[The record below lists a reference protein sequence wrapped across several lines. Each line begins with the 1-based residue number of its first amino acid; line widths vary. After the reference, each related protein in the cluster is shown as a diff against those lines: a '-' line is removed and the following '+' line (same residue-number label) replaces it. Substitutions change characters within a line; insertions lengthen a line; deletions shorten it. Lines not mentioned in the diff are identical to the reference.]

1 MEDKFAIIQNDI
13 CNLSNDELISKL
25 DNYFENLFLDSN
37 QRVFHN
43 DLIIQIIKFRKD
55 IDVVEIILRHLDNY
69 LKEKKIGIRNSI
81 KKGNFEIDSGLN
93 SLIKSYFDKIKICS
107 SFVSDNEKIMS
118 YGLSQ
123 LYHKIITDPSL
134 LTFLTYELSSL
145 EKSNINSIKKL
156 TTVMK
161 KISIVNPDTKS
172 YQWFLFIIA
181 SSIKTIMD
189 KNINKTYPISN
200 ENYQQIINFKENLSL
215 YQKVETFYSY
225 VGIDIRIITDSI
237 TGIIWSSFI
246 KIMNFCSSL
255 ELYYLIEYNKNILK
269 TIIAT
274 DLNHSFTNQV
284 FVFIILQEEKHKN
297 LINLINFIKCFQTIH
312 ELVLPSG
319 NSRDKINAKISEIFS
334 NEDSQNVLLETINK
348 TILTEKINNLY
359 NILYFCSNIKN
370 KDIFI
375 EKYNRML
382 INRLI
387 HKPNIYIE
395 RKYYEVLYN
404 IFGDKLLYKT
414 NKILTDIEYT
424 IEDKGNFSKLSDNIK
439 KENKI
444 FQDSIGYN
452 YNIVTVMNVVTSS
465 YNNWD
470 INYSEGIIPH
480 DFVKKYNNEYILLNM
495 MYIYSEFYKLRYE
508 NKRKLNWY
516 PHFGEIVFDFNEIE
530 FKMLPI
536 QFILLEHIYKVTI
549 ISKNDLINFQIF
561 SGYNEHFKKSIVSS
575 LLLGGI
581 IILEDDNIKIN
592 SNTSNIAS
600 NYIASNYIATNYIA
614 TNYIAT
620 NYIELFFTSSN
631 YVDIWNVNR
640 EKELILSREE
650 VLSSWINHFLKK
662 ESLEKI
668 QLMSKI
674 KKSMD
679 LFEFTIDFLDI
690 VIIDMINKK
699 YIKYNQEKLEKII
712 W

>member
-25 DNYFENLFLDSN
+25 DNYFENLFFDTN
-37 QRVFHN
+37 QRIFHN
-43 DLIIQIIKFRKD
+43 DLIIQIIHFRKD
-55 IDVVEIILRHLDNY
+55 IDVSEIILRHLDNY
-69 LKEKKIGIRNSI
+69 LKEKKLAIRNSI

-93 SLIKSYFDKIKICS
+93 SLIKSYFDKINICS
-107 SFVSDNEKIMS
+107 YFISDNKKIMS

-246 KIMNFCSSL
+246 KIMNSCSSL
-255 ELYYLIEYNKNILK
+255 ELYYLIEYNKPILK

-274 DLNHSFTNQV
+274 DINHSFTNQL
-284 FVFIILQEEKHKN
+284 FIFIILQEEKHKN
-297 LINLINFIKCFQTIH
+297 VTNLINFIKCFQTIH

-359 NILYFCSNIKN
+359 DILYFCSNIKN

-382 INRLI
+382 INRLL

-424 IEDKGNFSKLSDNIK
+424 IEDKGNFIKLSDNIK

-444 FQDSIGYN
+444 FQDSVGYN

-470 INYSEGIIPH
+470 INYSEGIIP
-480 DFVKKYNNEYILLNM
+480 DNFVKKYNNDYILLNM
-495 MYIYSEFYKLRYE
+495 MYVYSEFYKLRYK

-549 ISKNDLINFQIF
+549 ISKNELINFQIF

-592 SNTSNIAS
+592 SDISKIT
-600 NYIASNYIATNYIA
+600 
-614 TNYIAT
+614 T
-620 NYIELFFTSSN
+620 NYIELFFTSSG

-650 VLSSWINHFLKK
+650 VLASCINHFLKK

-668 QLMSKI
+668 ELMFKI

-679 LFEFTIDFLDI
+679 LFEFTIDFLDN
-690 VIIDMINKK
+690 VIIDMITKK

>member
-37 QRVFHN
+37 QRIFHN
-43 DLIIQIIKFRKD
+43 DLIIQIIHFRKD
-55 IDVVEIILRHLDNY
+55 IDVSEIILRHLDNY
-69 LKEKKIGIRNSI
+69 LKEKKLAIRNSI

-93 SLIKSYFDKIKICS
+93 NLIKSYFDKINICS
-107 SFVSDNEKIMS
+107 YFILDNKKIMS

-134 LTFLTYELSSL
+134 LTFLIYELSSL

-246 KIMNFCSSL
+246 KIMNSCSSL

-274 DLNHSFTNQV
+274 DLNHSFTNQL
-284 FVFIILQEEKHKN
+284 FIFIILQEEKHKN
-297 LINLINFIKCFQTIH
+297 LINLKNFIKCFQTIH

-359 NILYFCSNIKN
+359 DILYFCSNIKN

-382 INRLI
+382 INRLL

-424 IEDKGNFSKLSDNIK
+424 IEDKGNFIKLSDNIK

-444 FQDSIGYN
+444 FQDSVGYN

-470 INYSEGIIPH
+470 INYSEGIIP
-480 DFVKKYNNEYILLNM
+480 DNFVKKYNNDYILLNM
-495 MYIYSEFYKLRYE
+495 MYVYSEFYKLRYK

-516 PHFGEIVFDFNEIE
+516 PHFGEIIFDFNEIE

-549 ISKNDLINFQIF
+549 ISKNELINFQIF

-592 SNTSNIAS
+592 SNTSKIAS
-600 NYIASNYIATNYIA
+600 NYID
-614 TNYIAT
+614 
-620 NYIELFFTSSN
+620 LFFTSSS
-631 YVDIWNVNR
+631 YADIWSVNR

-650 VLSSWINHFLKK
+650 VLSSCINHFLKK

-668 QLMSKI
+668 ELMFKI

-679 LFEFTIDFLDI
+679 LFEFTIDFLDNVI
-690 VIIDMINKK
+690 VDMCNKK

>member
-37 QRVFHN
+37 QRIFHN
-43 DLIIQIIKFRKD
+43 DLIIQIIHFRKD
-55 IDVVEIILRHLDNY
+55 IDVSEIILRHLDNY
-69 LKEKKIGIRNSI
+69 LKEKKLAIRNSI

-93 SLIKSYFDKIKICS
+93 NLIKSYFDKINICS
-107 SFVSDNEKIMS
+107 YFILDNKKIMS

-134 LTFLTYELSSL
+134 LTFLIYELSSL

-246 KIMNFCSSL
+246 KIMNSCSSL

-274 DLNHSFTNQV
+274 DLNHSFTNQL
-284 FVFIILQEEKHKN
+284 FIFIILQEEKHKN
-297 LINLINFIKCFQTIH
+297 LINLKNFIKCFQTIH

-359 NILYFCSNIKN
+359 DILYFCSNIKN

-382 INRLI
+382 INRLL

-424 IEDKGNFSKLSDNIK
+424 IEDKGNFIKLSDNIK

-444 FQDSIGYN
+444 FQDSVGYN

-470 INYSEGIIPH
+470 INYSEGIIL
-480 DFVKKYNNEYILLNM
+480 DNFVKKYNNDYILLNM
-495 MYIYSEFYKLRYE
+495 MYVYSEFYKLRYK

-516 PHFGEIVFDFNEIE
+516 PHFGEIIFDFNEIE

-549 ISKNDLINFQIF
+549 ISKNELINFQIF

-592 SNTSNIAS
+592 SNTSKIAS
-600 NYIASNYIATNYIA
+600 NYID
-614 TNYIAT
+614 
-620 NYIELFFTSSN
+620 LFFTSSS
-631 YVDIWNVNR
+631 YADIWSVNR

-650 VLSSWINHFLKK
+650 VLSSCINHFLKK

-668 QLMSKI
+668 ELMFKI

-679 LFEFTIDFLDI
+679 LFEFTIDFLDNVI
-690 VIIDMINKK
+690 VDMCNKK

>member
-25 DNYFENLFLDSN
+25 DNYFENLFFDTN
-37 QRVFHN
+37 QRIFHN
-43 DLIIQIIKFRKD
+43 DLIIQIIQFRKN
-55 IDVVEIILRHLDNY
+55 IDVSEIILRHLDNY
-69 LKEKKIGIRNSI
+69 LKEKKIAIRNSI

-93 SLIKSYFDKIKICS
+93 NLIKSYYDKINICS
-107 SFVSDNEKIMS
+107 YFISDNKKIMS

-225 VGIDIRIITDSI
+225 VGIDIGIITDSI

-246 KIMNFCSSL
+246 KIMNSCSSI

-269 TIIAT
+269 TIIT
-274 DLNHSFTNQV
+274 TNLSHSFTNQV

-297 LINLINFIKCFQTIH
+297 LKNLTNFIKCFQTIY

-319 NSRDKINAKISEIFS
+319 NSRNKINSKISEIFS
-334 NEDSQNVLLETINK
+334 NEDSQNLLLETINK

-359 NILYFCSNIKN
+359 DILYFCSNIKN
-370 KDIFI
+370 KDMFI

-382 INRLI
+382 INRLL

-444 FQDSIGYN
+444 FQDTIGYN
-452 YNIVTVMNVVTSS
+452 YNIVSVMNVVTSS

-480 DFVKKYNNEYILLNM
+480 DFVKKYNNDYILLNM

-549 ISKNDLINFQIF
+549 ISKNELINFQIF
-561 SGYNEHFKKSIVSS
+561 SGYNENFKKSIVSS

-581 IILEDDNIKIN
+581 IILENDNIKIN
-592 SNTSNIAS
+592 SNTSKIAS
-600 NYIASNYIATNYIA
+600 NYV
-614 TNYIAT
+614 
-620 NYIELFFTSSN
+620 ELFFTSSS
-631 YVDIWNVNR
+631 YADIWNVNR

-668 QLMSKI
+668 ELMSKI

-679 LFEFTIDFLDI
+679 LFELSIDFLDNVI
-690 VIIDMINKK
+690 VDMCNKK

>member
-13 CNLSNDELISKL
+13 CNLSNNELISKL
-25 DNYFENLFLDSN
+25 DNYFENLFFDTN
-37 QRVFHN
+37 QRIFHN
-43 DLIIQIIKFRKD
+43 DLIIQIIQFRKD
-55 IDVVEIILRHLDNY
+55 IDVSEIILRHLDNY
-69 LKEKKIGIRNSI
+69 LKEKKLAIRNSI
-81 KKGNFEIDSGLN
+81 KKGNFKIDSGLN
-93 SLIKSYFDKIKICS
+93 NLIKSYFDKINICS
-107 SFVSDNEKIMS
+107 YFILDNKKIMS

-237 TGIIWSSFI
+237 TGIIWSLFI
-246 KIMNFCSSL
+246 KIMNSCSSI
-255 ELYYLIEYNKNILK
+255 ELYYLIEYNKNIFK
-269 TIIAT
+269 TIIAN
-274 DLNHSFTNQV
+274 DLSHSFTNQL

-297 LINLINFIKCFQTIH
+297 LTNLINFIKCFQTIH

-359 NILYFCSNIKN
+359 DILYFCSNIKN

-382 INRLI
+382 INRLL

-424 IEDKGNFSKLSDNIK
+424 IEDKGNFIKLSDNIK

-444 FQDSIGYN
+444 FQDSIGYD

-470 INYSEGIIPH
+470 INYSEGIIP
-480 DFVKKYNNEYILLNM
+480 DNFVKKYNNDYILLNM
-495 MYIYSEFYKLRYE
+495 MYVYSEFYKLRYK

-516 PHFGEIVFDFNEIE
+516 PHFGEIIFNFNEIE

-536 QFILLEHIYKVTI
+536 QFILLEHIYKVTK
-549 ISKNDLINFQIF
+549 ISKNELINFQIF
-561 SGYNEHFKKSIVSS
+561 SGYNEHFKKSLVSS

-592 SNTSNIAS
+592 SNTSKIAS
-600 NYIASNYIATNYIA
+600 NYID
-614 TNYIAT
+614 
-620 NYIELFFTSSN
+620 LFFTSSG

-668 QLMSKI
+668 ELMSKI

-679 LFEFTIDFLDI
+679 LFELSIDFLDN

>member
-25 DNYFENLFLDSN
+25 DNYFENLFLNSN

-43 DLIIQIIKFRKD
+43 DLIIQIIRFRKD
-55 IDVVEIILRHLDNY
+55 INIFEIILRHLDNY

-93 SLIKSYFDKIKICS
+93 NLIKNYFDKINICS

-123 LYHKIITDPSL
+123 LYHKIITEPSL
-134 LTFLTYELSSL
+134 LIFLTYELSTL
-145 EKSNINSIKKL
+145 EKNNINSIKKL

-172 YQWFLFIIA
+172 YQWFLFIIT

-200 ENYQQIINFKENLSL
+200 EKYQQIINFKENLSL

-225 VGIDIRIITDSI
+225 IGNDISIITNSI
-237 TGIIWSSFI
+237 IEDIIWHSFI
-246 KIMNFCSSL
+246 KIMNSCSL
-255 ELYYLIEYNKNILK
+255 IELYYLIEYNKNIFK
-269 TIIAT
+269 TMFKYNNG
-274 DLNHSFTNQV
+274 LNHQFTNQLII
-284 FVFIILQEEKHKN
+284 FIIRIKEDKQINLKN
-297 LINLINFIKCFQTIH
+297 LIKFFQTIH

-319 NSRDKINAKISEIFS
+319 HSRDTINIQISEIFS
-334 NEDSQNVLLETINK
+334 YENSQNLLLEIIN
-348 TILTEKINNLY
+348 INIITEKINNLY

-382 INRLI
+382 VNRLLY
-387 HKPNIYIE
+387 KPNILIE
-395 RKYYEVLYN
+395 RKYYDILQY

-414 NKILTDIEYT
+414 NKILTDIEST
-424 IEDKGNFSKLSDNIK
+424 IYDKENFIKLSDNIK
-439 KENKI
+439 KENKPY
-444 FQDSIGYN
+444 QDLTGYN
-452 YNIVTVMNVVTSS
+452 YDIVNVMNVITSS

-470 INYSEGIIPH
+470 ANYSEGIIPN
-480 DFVKKYNNEYILLNM
+480 DFLKKYMNAYILLNM

-516 PHFGEIVFDFNEIE
+516 PHFGEVVFDFNEIE

-536 QFILLEHIYKVTI
+536 QFIILEHIYKVNK

-581 IILEDDNIKIN
+581 IILEDSNIKIN
-592 SNTSNIAS
+592 SDISKIT
-600 NYIASNYIATNYIA
+600 TNYID
-614 TNYIAT
+614 
-620 NYIELFFTSSN
+620 LFFTSSG
-631 YVDIWNVNR
+631 YADIWNIR
-640 EKELILSREE
+640 RKKELILTREE
-650 VLSSWINHFLKK
+650 VLSTWINHFLKK

-668 QLMSKI
+668 ELMSKI

-679 LFEFTIDFLDI
+679 LFEFNIDFLDI
-690 VIIDMINKK
+690 IINDMITKD
-699 YIKYNQEKLEKII
+699 YIKYNKEKLEKII
-712 W
+712 Y

>member
-43 DLIIQIIKFRKD
+43 DLIIQIIHFRKD
-55 IDVVEIILRHLDNY
+55 IDVSEIILRHLDNY
-69 LKEKKIGIRNSI
+69 LKEKKLAIRNSI

-93 SLIKSYFDKIKICS
+93 SLIKSYFDKINICS
-107 SFVSDNEKIMS
+107 YFISDNKKIMS

-246 KIMNFCSSL
+246 KIMNSCSSI
-255 ELYYLIEYNKNILK
+255 ELYYLIEYNKPILK

-274 DLNHSFTNQV
+274 DLNHSFTNQL
-284 FVFIILQEEKHKN
+284 FIFIILQEEKHKN
-297 LINLINFIKCFQTIH
+297 LINLTNFIKCFQTIH

-319 NSRDKINAKISEIFS
+319 NSRNKINAKISEIFS

-359 NILYFCSNIKN
+359 DILYFCSNIKN

-382 INRLI
+382 INRLL

-424 IEDKGNFSKLSDNIK
+424 IEDKGNFIKLSDNIK

-444 FQDSIGYN
+444 FQDSVGYN

-470 INYSEGIIPH
+470 INYSEGIIP
-480 DFVKKYNNEYILLNM
+480 DNFVKKYNNDYILLNM
-495 MYIYSEFYKLRYE
+495 MYVYSEFYKLRYK

-549 ISKNDLINFQIF
+549 ISKNELINFQIF

-592 SNTSNIAS
+592 SDISKIT
-600 NYIASNYIATNYIA
+600 
-614 TNYIAT
+614 T
-620 NYIELFFTSSN
+620 NYIELFFTSSG

-668 QLMSKI
+668 ELMFKI

-679 LFEFTIDFLDI
+679 LFEFTIDFLDN
-690 VIIDMINKK
+690 VIIDMITKK

>member
-43 DLIIQIIKFRKD
+43 DLIIQIIQFRKD
-55 IDVVEIILRHLDNY
+55 IDVSEIILRHLDNY
-69 LKEKKIGIRNSI
+69 LKEKKLAIRNSI

-93 SLIKSYFDKIKICS
+93 NLIKSYYDKINICS
-107 SFVSDNEKIMS
+107 YFISDTKKIMS

-246 KIMNFCSSL
+246 KIMNSCSSL

-269 TIIAT
+269 TIITT

-297 LINLINFIKCFQTIH
+297 PTNLINFIKCFQTIH

-334 NEDSQNVLLETINK
+334 NEESQNLLLETINK

-359 NILYFCSNIKN
+359 DILYFCSNIKN

-382 INRLI
+382 INRLL

-414 NKILTDIEYT
+414 NKILIDIEYT
-424 IEDKGNFSKLSDNIK
+424 IEDKGNFIKLSDNIK
-439 KENKI
+439 KENNL

-452 YNIVTVMNVVTSS
+452 YNIVSVMNVVTSS

-470 INYSEGIIPH
+470 INYSEGIIP
-480 DFVKKYNNEYILLNM
+480 DNFVKKYNNDYILLNM
-495 MYIYSEFYKLRYE
+495 MYVYSEFYKLRYK

-549 ISKNDLINFQIF
+549 ISKNELINFQIF

-581 IILEDDNIKIN
+581 IILEDNNIKIN
-592 SNTSNIAS
+592 SNTSKIAS
-600 NYIASNYIATNYIA
+600 NYV
-614 TNYIAT
+614 
-620 NYIELFFTSSN
+620 ELFFTSSS
-631 YVDIWNVNR
+631 YADIWSVNR

-662 ESLEKI
+662 ESLEKMEI
-668 QLMSKI
+668 MFKI

-679 LFEFTIDFLDI
+679 LFEFTIDFLDNVI
-690 VIIDMINKK
+690 VDMCNKK

>member
-25 DNYFENLFLDSN
+25 DNYFENLFFDTN
-37 QRVFHN
+37 QRIFHN
-43 DLIIQIIKFRKD
+43 DLIIQIIHFRKD
-55 IDVVEIILRHLDNY
+55 IDISEIILRHLDNY
-69 LKEKKIGIRNSI
+69 LKEKKIAIRNSI

-93 SLIKSYFDKIKICS
+93 SLIKSYFDKINICS
-107 SFVSDNEKIMS
+107 YFISDNKKIIS

-123 LYHKIITDPSL
+123 LYYKIITDPSL

-161 KISIVNPDTKS
+161 KISIVNPNTKS

-181 SSIKTIMD
+181 SSIETIMD

-237 TGIIWSSFI
+237 TTIIWSSFI
-246 KIMNFCSSL
+246 KIMNSCSSL
-255 ELYYLIEYNKNILK
+255 ELYYLIEYNKPILK

-274 DLNHSFTNQV
+274 DLNHSFTNQL

-297 LINLINFIKCFQTIH
+297 LKNLTNFIKCFQTIH

-319 NSRDKINAKISEIFS
+319 NSRNKINAKISEIFS

-359 NILYFCSNIKN
+359 DILYFCSNIKN

-382 INRLI
+382 INRLL

-424 IEDKGNFSKLSDNIK
+424 IEDKGNFIKLSDNIK

-444 FQDSIGYN
+444 FQDSIGYD
-452 YNIVTVMNVVTSS
+452 YNIVTIMNVVTSS

-470 INYSEGIIPH
+470 INYSEGIIP
-480 DFVKKYNNEYILLNM
+480 DDLVKKYNNDYILLNM
-495 MYIYSEFYKLRYE
+495 MYVYTHYYKLRYE

-516 PHFGEIVFDFNEIE
+516 PHFGEIVFDFNENE

-549 ISKNDLINFQIF
+549 ISKNELINFQIF

-581 IILEDDNIKIN
+581 IILEDSNIKIN
-592 SNTSNIAS
+592 SDISKIT
-600 NYIASNYIATNYIA
+600 TNYID
-614 TNYIAT
+614 
-620 NYIELFFTSSN
+620 LFYTSSG
-631 YVDIWNVNR
+631 YADICNVNR
-640 EKELILSREE
+640 EKELMLSREE
-650 VLSSWINHFLKK
+650 VLSSCINHFLKK

-668 QLMSKI
+668 ELMSKI

-679 LFEFTIDFLDI
+679 LFELSIDFLDI
-690 VIIDMINKK
+690 VIDDMCNKK

>member
-25 DNYFENLFLDSN
+25 DNYFENLFLNSN

-43 DLIIQIIKFRKD
+43 DLIIQIIRFRKD
-55 IDVVEIILRHLDNY
+55 INIFEIILRHLDNY

-93 SLIKSYFDKIKICS
+93 NLIKNYFDKINICS

-123 LYHKIITDPSL
+123 LYHKIITEPSL
-134 LTFLTYELSSL
+134 LIFLTYELSTL
-145 EKSNINSIKKL
+145 EKNNINSIKKL

-172 YQWFLFIIA
+172 YQWFLFIIT

-200 ENYQQIINFKENLSL
+200 EKYQQIINFKENLSL

-225 VGIDIRIITDSI
+225 IGNDISIITNSI
-237 TGIIWSSFI
+237 IEDIIWHSFI
-246 KIMNFCSSL
+246 KIMNSCSL
-255 ELYYLIEYNKNILK
+255 IELYYLIEYNKNIFK
-269 TIIAT
+269 TMFKYNNG
-274 DLNHSFTNQV
+274 LNHQFTNQLII
-284 FVFIILQEEKHKN
+284 FIIRIKEDKQINLKN
-297 LINLINFIKCFQTIH
+297 LIKFFQTIH

-319 NSRDKINAKISEIFS
+319 HSRDTINIQISEIFS
-334 NEDSQNVLLETINK
+334 YENSQNLLLEIIN
-348 TILTEKINNLY
+348 INIITEKINNLY

-382 INRLI
+382 VNRLLY
-387 HKPNIYIE
+387 KPNILIE
-395 RKYYEVLYN
+395 RKYYDILQY

-414 NKILTDIEYT
+414 NKILTDIEST
-424 IEDKGNFSKLSDNIK
+424 IYDKENFIKLSDNIK
-439 KENKI
+439 KENKPY
-444 FQDSIGYN
+444 QDLTGYN
-452 YNIVTVMNVVTSS
+452 YDIVNVMNVITSS

-470 INYSEGIIPH
+470 ANYSEGIIPN
-480 DFVKKYNNEYILLNM
+480 DFLKKYMNAYILLNM

-516 PHFGEIVFDFNEIE
+516 PHFGEVVFDFNEIE

-536 QFILLEHIYKVTI
+536 QFIILEHIYKVNK

-581 IILEDDNIKIN
+581 IILEDSNIKIN
-592 SNTSNIAS
+592 SDISKIT
-600 NYIASNYIATNYIA
+600 TNYIDF
-614 TNYIAT
+614 
-620 NYIELFFTSSN
+620 FFTSSG
-631 YVDIWNVNR
+631 YADIWNIRR

-650 VLSSWINHFLKK
+650 VLSTWINHFLKK

-668 QLMSKI
+668 ELMSKI

-679 LFEFTIDFLDI
+679 LFEFNIDFLDI
-690 VIIDMINKK
+690 IINDMITKD
-699 YIKYNQEKLEKII
+699 YIKYNKEKLEKII
-712 W
+712 Y

>member
-25 DNYFENLFLDSN
+25 DNYFENLFFDTN
-37 QRVFHN
+37 QRIFHN
-43 DLIIQIIKFRKD
+43 DLIIQIIHFRKD
-55 IDVVEIILRHLDNY
+55 IDISEIILRHLDNY
-69 LKEKKIGIRNSI
+69 LKEKKIAIRNSI

-93 SLIKSYFDKIKICS
+93 SLIKNYFDKINICS
-107 SFVSDNEKIMS
+107 YFISDNKKIMS

-156 TTVMK
+156 TTVIK

-181 SSIKTIMD
+181 SSIVTIMD

-237 TGIIWSSFI
+237 TTIIWSSFI
-246 KIMNFCSSL
+246 KIMNSCSSI
-255 ELYYLIEYNKNILK
+255 ELYYLIEYNKPIFK
-269 TIIAT
+269 SIIT
-274 DLNHSFTNQV
+274 NDLCHTFTNQL

-297 LINLINFIKCFQTIH
+297 VTYLTNFIKCFQTIH

-319 NSRDKINAKISEIFS
+319 NSRDKINVKISEIFS
-334 NEDSQNVLLETINK
+334 NEDAQNVLLETINK

-359 NILYFCSNIKN
+359 DILYFCSNIKN
-370 KDIFI
+370 RDIFI

-382 INRLI
+382 INRLL

-424 IEDKGNFSKLSDNIK
+424 IEDKGNFIKLSDNIK

-470 INYSEGIIPH
+470 INYSEGIIP
-480 DFVKKYNNEYILLNM
+480 DDLVKKFNNDYILLNM
-495 MYIYSEFYKLRYE
+495 MYVYSHYYKLRYE

-549 ISKNDLINFQIF
+549 ISKNELINFQIF

-592 SNTSNIAS
+592 SNTSKIAS
-600 NYIASNYIATNYIA
+600 NYV
-614 TNYIAT
+614 
-620 NYIELFFTSSN
+620 ELFFTSSG
-631 YVDIWNVNR
+631 YIDIWNVNR

-668 QLMSKI
+668 ELMSKI

-679 LFEFTIDFLDI
+679 LFEFTIDFLDN
-690 VIIDMINKK
+690 VIIDMITKK
-699 YIKYNQEKLEKII
+699 YIKYNEKKLEKII

>member
-25 DNYFENLFLDSN
+25 DNYFENLFLNSN

-43 DLIIQIIKFRKD
+43 DLIIQIIRFRKD
-55 IDVVEIILRHLDNY
+55 INIFEIILRHLDNY

-93 SLIKSYFDKIKICS
+93 NLIKNYFDKINICS

-123 LYHKIITDPSL
+123 LYHKIITEPSL
-134 LTFLTYELSSL
+134 LIFLTYELSTL
-145 EKSNINSIKKL
+145 EKNNINSIKKL

-172 YQWFLFIIA
+172 YQWFLFIIT

-200 ENYQQIINFKENLSL
+200 EKYQQIINFKENLSL

-225 VGIDIRIITDSI
+225 IGNDISIITNSI
-237 TGIIWSSFI
+237 IEDIIWHSFI
-246 KIMNFCSSL
+246 KIMNSCSL
-255 ELYYLIEYNKNILK
+255 IELYYLIEYNKNIFK
-269 TIIAT
+269 TMFKYNNG
-274 DLNHSFTNQV
+274 LNHQFTNQLII
-284 FVFIILQEEKHKN
+284 FIIRIKEDKQINLKN
-297 LINLINFIKCFQTIH
+297 LIKFFQTIH

-319 NSRDKINAKISEIFS
+319 HSRDTINIQISEIFS
-334 NEDSQNVLLETINK
+334 YENSQNLLLEIIN
-348 TILTEKINNLY
+348 INIITEKINNLY

-382 INRLI
+382 VNRLLY
-387 HKPNIYIE
+387 KPNILIE
-395 RKYYEVLYN
+395 RKYYDILQY

-414 NKILTDIEYT
+414 NKILTDIEST
-424 IEDKGNFSKLSDNIK
+424 IYDKENFIKLSDNIK
-439 KENKI
+439 KENKPY
-444 FQDSIGYN
+444 QDLTGYN
-452 YNIVTVMNVVTSS
+452 YDIVNVMNVITSS

-470 INYSEGIIPH
+470 ANYSEGIIPN
-480 DFVKKYNNEYILLNM
+480 DFLKKYMNAYILLNM

-516 PHFGEIVFDFNEIE
+516 PHFGEVVFDFNEIE

-536 QFILLEHIYKVTI
+536 QFIILEHIYKVNK

-581 IILEDDNIKIN
+581 IILEDSNIKIN
-592 SNTSNIAS
+592 SDISKIT
-600 NYIASNYIATNYIA
+600 TNYID
-614 TNYIAT
+614 
-620 NYIELFFTSSN
+620 LFFTSSG
-631 YVDIWNVNR
+631 YADIWNIR
-640 EKELILSREE
+640 RQKELILSREE
-650 VLSSWINHFLKK
+650 VLSTWINHFLKK

-668 QLMSKI
+668 ELMSKI

-679 LFEFTIDFLDI
+679 LFEFNIDFLDI
-690 VIIDMINKK
+690 IINDMITKD
-699 YIKYNQEKLEKII
+699 YIKYNKEKLEKII
-712 W
+712 Y

>member
-297 LINLINFIKCFQTIH
+297 LTNLINFIKCFQTIH

-424 IEDKGNFSKLSDNIK
+424 IEDKGNFNKLSDNII

-470 INYSEGIIPH
+470 INYSEGIIPNE
-480 DFVKKYNNEYILLNM
+480 FLKKYNNDYILLNM
-495 MYIYSEFYKLRYE
+495 MYVYSEFYKLRYE

-592 SNTSNIAS
+592 SNTH
-600 NYIASNYIATNYIA
+600 
-614 TNYIAT
+614 YIAT

>member
-13 CNLSNDELISKL
+13 SNLSNDELISKL
-25 DNYFENLFLDSN
+25 DNYFENLFLNSN
-37 QRVFHN
+37 QRVFHI
-43 DLIIQIIKFRKD
+43 DLIIQIIRFRKD
-55 IDVVEIILRHLDNY
+55 IDVSEIILRHLDNY
-69 LKEKKIGIRNSI
+69 LKEKKISIRNSI

-93 SLIKSYFDKIKICS
+93 SLIKNYFDKINICY
-107 SFVSDNEKIMS
+107 SFISDNQKIMS

-134 LTFLTYELSSL
+134 LTFLTYEISSL
-145 EKSNINSIKKL
+145 EESNINSIKKL

-161 KISIVNPDTKS
+161 KISIVNPDIKS
-172 YQWFLFIIA
+172 YQWFLFLIA
-181 SSIKTIMD
+181 SSIRTIMD

-225 VGIDIRIITDSI
+225 IGNDIRIITNSI
-237 TGIIWSSFI
+237 ISILFDSFI
-246 KIMNFCSSL
+246 KIMNSCSLL
-255 ELYYLIEYNKNILK
+255 ELYYLIEYNKNIFE
-269 TIIAT
+269 TIFKYDT
-274 DLNHSFTNQV
+274 ELNHQFTNQL
-284 FVFIILQEEKHKN
+284 FVFIIRIEENKQ
-297 LINLINFIKCFQTIH
+297 INLKNFIKCFQTIH
-312 ELVLPSG
+312 DLLLPSG
-319 NSRDKINAKISEIFS
+319 NSRDIINMHISDIFS
-334 NEDSQNVLLETINK
+334 NENSQKLLLDTININII
-348 TILTEKINNLY
+348 TNKINDLS

-375 EKYNRML
+375 EKYNHML

-387 HKPNIYIE
+387 YKPNILIE
-395 RKYYEVLYN
+395 RKYYDVLQY

-414 NKILTDIEYT
+414 NKILIDIECT
-424 IEDKGNFSKLSDNIK
+424 IHDKENFIKLSDVIK
-439 KENKI
+439 KENKPY
-444 FQDSIGYN
+444 QDLNGYN
-452 YNIVTVMNVVTSS
+452 YDIVNIMNVITSS

-470 INYSEGIIPH
+470 ANYSEGIIPN
-480 DFVKKYNNEYILLNM
+480 DFLKKYKNAYILLNM

-516 PHFGEIVFDFNEIE
+516 PHFGEIVFDFNGIE

-536 QFILLEHIYKVTI
+536 QFIILEHIYKVNK

-581 IILEDDNIKIN
+581 IILEDSNIKIN
-592 SNTSNIAS
+592 SDISKIT
-600 NYIASNYIATNYIA
+600 TNYID
-614 TNYIAT
+614 
-620 NYIELFFTSSN
+620 LFFTSSG
-631 YVDIWNVNR
+631 YADIWNIRR

-650 VLSSWINHFLKK
+650 VLSTWINHFLKK

-668 QLMSKI
+668 ELMSKI

-679 LFEFTIDFLDI
+679 LFEFNIDFLDN
-690 VIIDMINKK
+690 VINDMITKD
-699 YIKYNQEKLEKII
+699 YIKYNKEKLEKII
-712 W
+712 Y

>member
-1 MEDKFAIIQNDI
+1 MEDKFAIIQNDVY
-13 CNLSNDELISKL
+13 NLSNDQIITKL
-25 DNYFENLFLDSN
+25 DNYFENIFFDSN

-43 DLIIQIIKFRKD
+43 DLIIQIIQFKKNID
-55 IDVVEIILRHLDNY
+55 ISEIILRHLDNY
-69 LKEKKIGIRNSI
+69 LKEKKIAIRNSI

-93 SLIKSYFDKIKICS
+93 SLIKNYFDKINICS
-107 SFVSDNEKIMS
+107 YFVSDNKKIMS

-246 KIMNFCSSL
+246 KIMNSCSSI
-255 ELYYLIEYNKNILK
+255 ELYYLIEYNKPILK

-274 DLNHSFTNQV
+274 DINHSFTNQL
-284 FVFIILQEEKHKN
+284 FIFIILQEDKHKN
-297 LINLINFIKCFQTIH
+297 VTNLINFIKCFQTIH

-319 NSRDKINAKISEIFS
+319 YLRDKINAKISEIFS
-334 NEDSQNVLLETINK
+334 NEDSQNILLDTINK

-359 NILYFCSNIKN
+359 DILYFCSNIKN

-382 INRLI
+382 INRLLY
-387 HKPNIYIE
+387 KPNIYIE
-395 RKYYEVLYN
+395 RKYYDVLYN
-404 IFGDKLLYKT
+404 ILGDKLLYKT

-424 IEDKGNFSKLSDNIK
+424 IEDKGNFIKLSDNIK

-470 INYSEGIIPH
+470 INYSEGIIP
-480 DFVKKYNNEYILLNM
+480 DEFLKKYNNEYILLNM
-495 MYIYSEFYKLRYE
+495 MYVYSHYYKLRYE

-536 QFILLEHIYKVTI
+536 QFILLEHIYKVTM

-592 SNTSNIAS
+592 SNTSKIVS
-600 NYIASNYIATNYIA
+600 NYID
-614 TNYIAT
+614 
-620 NYIELFFTSSN
+620 LFFTSSD
-631 YVDIWNVNR
+631 YIDIWNINR

-650 VLSSWINHFLKK
+650 VLSTCINHFLKI

-668 QLMSKI
+668 ELMFKI

-679 LFEFTIDFLDI
+679 LFEFNIDFLNN
-690 VIIDMINKK
+690 VVNDMINKN
-699 YIKYNQEKLEKII
+699 YIKYNKEKLEKII

>member
-25 DNYFENLFLDSN
+25 DNYFENLFFDTN
-37 QRVFHN
+37 QRIFHN
-43 DLIIQIIKFRKD
+43 DLIIQIIQFRKD
-55 IDVVEIILRHLDNY
+55 IDISEIILRHLDNY
-69 LKEKKIGIRNSI
+69 LKEKKIAIRNSI

-93 SLIKSYFDKIKICS
+93 SLIKNYFDKINICS
-107 SFVSDNEKIMS
+107 YFISDNKKIMS

-145 EKSNINSIKKL
+145 EKNNINSIKKL

-161 KISIVNPDTKS
+161 KISIVNPETKS

-237 TGIIWSSFI
+237 TSIIWSSFI
-246 KIMNFCSSL
+246 KIMNSCSSI
-255 ELYYLIEYNKNILK
+255 ELYYLIEYNKNIFK
-269 TIIAT
+269 TIIAN
-274 DLNHSFTNQV
+274 DLSHSFTNQL

-297 LINLINFIKCFQTIH
+297 LINLTNFIKCFQTIH

-348 TILTEKINNLY
+348 TILTENINNLY
-359 NILYFCSNIKN
+359 DILYFCSSIKN

-382 INRLI
+382 INRLL

-395 RKYYEVLYN
+395 RKYYDVLYN

-424 IEDKGNFSKLSDNIK
+424 IEDKGNFIKLSDNIK
-439 KENKI
+439 KENKP
-444 FQDSIGYN
+444 FQDLIGYN
-452 YNIVTVMNVVTSS
+452 YNIATVMNVVTSS

-470 INYSEGIIPH
+470 INYSEGIIPD
-480 DFVKKYNNEYILLNM
+480 DFVKKYNNDYILLNM
-495 MYIYSEFYKLRYE
+495 MYVYTHYYKLRYE

-549 ISKNDLINFQIF
+549 ISKNELINFQIF

-592 SNTSNIAS
+592 SNTSKIAS
-600 NYIASNYIATNYIA
+600 NYID
-614 TNYIAT
+614 
-620 NYIELFFTSSN
+620 LFFTSSG
-631 YVDIWNVNR
+631 YIDIWNINR

-668 QLMSKI
+668 ELMSKI

-679 LFEFTIDFLDI
+679 LFVLSIDFLDN

-699 YIKYNQEKLEKII
+699 YIKYNQKKLEKII

>member
-13 CNLSNDELISKL
+13 SNLSNDELISKL
-25 DNYFENLFLDSN
+25 DNYFENLFLNSN
-37 QRVFHN
+37 QRVFHI
-43 DLIIQIIKFRKD
+43 DLIIQIIRFRKD
-55 IDVVEIILRHLDNY
+55 IDVSEIILRHLDNY
-69 LKEKKIGIRNSI
+69 LKEKKISIRNSI

-93 SLIKSYFDKIKICS
+93 SLIKNYFDKINICY
-107 SFVSDNEKIMS
+107 SFISDNQKIMS

-134 LTFLTYELSSL
+134 LTFLTYEISSL
-145 EKSNINSIKKL
+145 EESNINSIKKL

-161 KISIVNPDTKS
+161 KISIVNPDIKS
-172 YQWFLFIIA
+172 YQWFLFLIA
-181 SSIKTIMD
+181 SSIRTIMD

-225 VGIDIRIITDSI
+225 IGNDIRIITNSI
-237 TGIIWSSFI
+237 ISILFDSFI
-246 KIMNFCSSL
+246 KIMNSCSLL
-255 ELYYLIEYNKNILK
+255 ELYYLIEYNKNIFE
-269 TIIAT
+269 TIFKYDT
-274 DLNHSFTNQV
+274 DLNHQFTNQL
-284 FVFIILQEEKHKN
+284 FVFIIRIEENKQ
-297 LINLINFIKCFQTIH
+297 INLKNFIKCFQTIH
-312 ELVLPSG
+312 DLLLPSG
-319 NSRDKINAKISEIFS
+319 NSRDIINMHISDIFS
-334 NEDSQNVLLETINK
+334 NENSQKLLLDTININII
-348 TILTEKINNLY
+348 TNKINDLS

-375 EKYNRML
+375 EKYNHML

-387 HKPNIYIE
+387 YKPNILIE
-395 RKYYEVLYN
+395 RKYYDVLQY

-414 NKILTDIEYT
+414 NKILIDIECT
-424 IEDKGNFSKLSDNIK
+424 IHDKENFIKLSDVIK
-439 KENKI
+439 KENKPY
-444 FQDSIGYN
+444 QDLNGYN
-452 YNIVTVMNVVTSS
+452 YDIVNIMNVITSS

-470 INYSEGIIPH
+470 ANYSEGIIPN
-480 DFVKKYNNEYILLNM
+480 DFLKKYKNAYILLNM

-516 PHFGEIVFDFNEIE
+516 PHFGEIVFDFNGIE

-536 QFILLEHIYKVTI
+536 QFIILEHIYKVNK

-581 IILEDDNIKIN
+581 IILEDSNIKIN
-592 SNTSNIAS
+592 SDISKIT
-600 NYIASNYIATNYIA
+600 TNYID
-614 TNYIAT
+614 
-620 NYIELFFTSSN
+620 LFFTSSG
-631 YVDIWNVNR
+631 YADIWNIRR

-650 VLSSWINHFLKK
+650 VLSTWINHFLKK

-668 QLMSKI
+668 ELMSKI

-679 LFEFTIDFLDI
+679 LFEFNIDFLDN
-690 VIIDMINKK
+690 VINDMITKD
-699 YIKYNQEKLEKII
+699 YIKYNKEKLEKII
-712 W
+712 Y

>member
-25 DNYFENLFLDSN
+25 DNYFENLFFDTN
-37 QRVFHN
+37 QRIFHN
-43 DLIIQIIKFRKD
+43 DLIIQIIHFRKD
-55 IDVVEIILRHLDNY
+55 IDVSEIILRHLDNY
-69 LKEKKIGIRNSI
+69 LKEKKLAIRNSI

-93 SLIKSYFDKIKICS
+93 SLIKSYFDKINICS
-107 SFVSDNEKIMS
+107 YFISDNKKIMS

-156 TTVMK
+156 TTVIK

-246 KIMNFCSSL
+246 KIMNSCSSI
-255 ELYYLIEYNKNILK
+255 ELYYLIEYNKPILK

-274 DLNHSFTNQV
+274 DLNHSFTNQL
-284 FVFIILQEEKHKN
+284 FIFIILQEEKHKN
-297 LINLINFIKCFQTIH
+297 LINLTNFIKCFQTIH

-359 NILYFCSNIKN
+359 DILYFCSNIKN

-382 INRLI
+382 INRLLY
-387 HKPNIYIE
+387 KPNIYIE
-395 RKYYEVLYN
+395 RKYYDVLYN
-404 IFGDKLLYKT
+404 ILGDKLLYKT

-424 IEDKGNFSKLSDNIK
+424 IEDKGNFIKLSDNIK

-444 FQDSIGYN
+444 FQDSVGYN

-470 INYSEGIIPH
+470 INYSEGIIP
-480 DFVKKYNNEYILLNM
+480 DNFVKKYNNDYILLNM
-495 MYIYSEFYKLRYE
+495 MYVYSEFYKLRYK

-516 PHFGEIVFDFNEIE
+516 PHFGEIIFDFNEIE

-549 ISKNDLINFQIF
+549 ISKNELINFQIF

-592 SNTSNIAS
+592 SNTSKIAS
-600 NYIASNYIATNYIA
+600 NYID
-614 TNYIAT
+614 
-620 NYIELFFTSSN
+620 LFFTSSS
-631 YVDIWNVNR
+631 YADIWSVNR

-650 VLSSWINHFLKK
+650 VLSTWINHFLKK

-668 QLMSKI
+668 KLMSKI

-679 LFEFTIDFLDI
+679 LFEFNIDFLDN
-690 VIIDMINKK
+690 VINDMITKD
-699 YIKYNQEKLEKII
+699 YIKYNKEKLEKII
-712 W
+712 Y

>member
-25 DNYFENLFLDSN
+25 DNYFENLFLNSN

-297 LINLINFIKCFQTIH
+297 LTNLINFIKCFQTIH

-424 IEDKGNFSKLSDNIK
+424 IEDKGNFNKLSDNII

-470 INYSEGIIPH
+470 INYSEGIIPNE
-480 DFVKKYNNEYILLNM
+480 FLKKYNNDYILLNM
-495 MYIYSEFYKLRYE
+495 MYVYSEFYKLRYE

-592 SNTSNIAS
+592 SNTH
-600 NYIASNYIATNYIA
+600 
-614 TNYIAT
+614 YIAT

>member
-13 CNLSNDELISKL
+13 SNLSNDELISKL
-25 DNYFENLFLDSN
+25 DNYFENLFLNSN
-37 QRVFHN
+37 QRVFHI
-43 DLIIQIIKFRKD
+43 DLIIQIIRFRKD
-55 IDVVEIILRHLDNY
+55 IDVSEIILRHLDNY
-69 LKEKKIGIRNSI
+69 LKEKKISIRNSI

-93 SLIKSYFDKIKICS
+93 SLIKNYFDKINICY
-107 SFVSDNEKIMS
+107 SFISDNQKIMS

-134 LTFLTYELSSL
+134 LTFLTYEISSL
-145 EKSNINSIKKL
+145 EESNINSIKKL

-161 KISIVNPDTKS
+161 KISIVNPDIKS
-172 YQWFLFIIA
+172 YQWFLFLIA
-181 SSIKTIMD
+181 SSIRTIMD

-225 VGIDIRIITDSI
+225 IGNDIRIITNSI
-237 TGIIWSSFI
+237 ISILFDSFI
-246 KIMNFCSSL
+246 KIMNSCSLL
-255 ELYYLIEYNKNILK
+255 ELYYLIEYNKNIFE
-269 TIIAT
+269 TIFKYDT
-274 DLNHSFTNQV
+274 DLNHQFTNQL
-284 FVFIILQEEKHKN
+284 FVFIIRIEENKQ
-297 LINLINFIKCFQTIH
+297 INLKNFIKCFQTIH
-312 ELVLPSG
+312 DLLLPSG
-319 NSRDKINAKISEIFS
+319 NSRDIINMHISDIFS
-334 NEDSQNVLLETINK
+334 NENSQKLLLDTININII
-348 TILTEKINNLY
+348 TNKINDLS

-375 EKYNRML
+375 EKYNHML

-387 HKPNIYIE
+387 YKPNILIE
-395 RKYYEVLYN
+395 RKYYYVLQY

-414 NKILTDIEYT
+414 NKILIDIECT
-424 IEDKGNFSKLSDNIK
+424 IHDKENFIKLSDVIK
-439 KENKI
+439 KENKPY
-444 FQDSIGYN
+444 QDLNGYN
-452 YNIVTVMNVVTSS
+452 YDIVNIMNVITSS

-470 INYSEGIIPH
+470 ANYSEGIIPN
-480 DFVKKYNNEYILLNM
+480 DFLKKYKNAYILLNM

-516 PHFGEIVFDFNEIE
+516 PHFGEIVFDFNGIE

-536 QFILLEHIYKVTI
+536 QFIILEHIYKVNK

-581 IILEDDNIKIN
+581 IILEDSNIKIN
-592 SNTSNIAS
+592 SDISKIT
-600 NYIASNYIATNYIA
+600 TNYID
-614 TNYIAT
+614 
-620 NYIELFFTSSN
+620 LFFTSSG
-631 YVDIWNVNR
+631 YADIWNIRR

-650 VLSSWINHFLKK
+650 VLSTWINHFLKK

-668 QLMSKI
+668 ELMSKI

-679 LFEFTIDFLDI
+679 LFEFNIDFLDN
-690 VIIDMINKK
+690 VINDMITKD
-699 YIKYNQEKLEKII
+699 YIKYNKEKLEKII
-712 W
+712 Y

>member
-1 MEDKFAIIQNDI
+1 MEDKFAIIQNDVY
-13 CNLSNDELISKL
+13 NLSNDELISKL
-25 DNYFENLFLDSN
+25 DNYFENLFLNSN
-37 QRVFHN
+37 ERVFHN
-43 DLIIQIIKFRKD
+43 DFIIQIIRFRKD
-55 IDVVEIILRHLDNY
+55 IDVSEIILRHLDNY
-69 LKEKKIGIRNSI
+69 LKEKKISIRNSI

-93 SLIKSYFDKIKICS
+93 SLIKNYFDKINICS
-107 SFVSDNEKIMS
+107 FFISDNEKIMS

-134 LTFLTYELSSL
+134 LTFLTYEISSL
-145 EKSNINSIKKL
+145 EESNVNSIKKL
-156 TTVMK
+156 ITVMK

-246 KIMNFCSSL
+246 KIMNSCSSI

-269 TIIAT
+269 TIITT

-297 LINLINFIKCFQTIH
+297 STNLINFIKCFQSIH

-319 NSRDKINAKISEIFS
+319 NSRNKINSKISEIFS
-334 NEDSQNVLLETINK
+334 NEDSQNILLETINK

-359 NILYFCSNIKN
+359 DILYFCSNIKN
-370 KDIFI
+370 KDMFI

-382 INRLI
+382 INRLL

-414 NKILTDIEYT
+414 NKILTDIEST
-424 IEDKGNFSKLSDNIK
+424 IHDKENFIKLSDNIK
-439 KENKI
+439 KENKP
-444 FQDSIGYN
+444 FQDLSGYN
-452 YNIVTVMNVVTSS
+452 YDIVNVMNVITSS

-470 INYSEGIIPH
+470 ANYSEGIIPN
-480 DFVKKYNNEYILLNM
+480 DFLKKYMNAYILLNM

-516 PHFGEIVFDFNEIE
+516 PHFGEVVFDFNGIE

-536 QFILLEHIYKVTI
+536 QFIILEHIYKVNK

-581 IILEDDNIKIN
+581 IILEDSNIKIN
-592 SNTSNIAS
+592 SDISKIT
-600 NYIASNYIATNYIA
+600 TNYID
-614 TNYIAT
+614 
-620 NYIELFFTSSN
+620 LFFTSSG
-631 YVDIWNVNR
+631 YADIWNIRR

-668 QLMSKI
+668 ELMSKI
-674 KKSMD
+674 KKSMN
-679 LFEFTIDFLDI
+679 LFEFNIDFLDN
-690 VIIDMINKK
+690 VINDMITKD
-699 YIKYNQEKLEKII
+699 YIKYNKEKLEKII
-712 W
+712 Y

>member
-13 CNLSNDELISKL
+13 CNLSNNELILKL

-37 QRVFHN
+37 QRIFHN
-43 DLIIQIIKFRKD
+43 DLIIQIIQFRKD
-55 IDVVEIILRHLDNY
+55 IDISEIILRHLDNY
-69 LKEKKIGIRNSI
+69 LKEKKIAIRNSI

-93 SLIKSYFDKIKICS
+93 SLIKSYFDKINICS
-107 SFVSDNEKIMS
+107 YFISDNKKIMS

-156 TTVMK
+156 TSVMK

-200 ENYQQIINFKENLSL
+200 ETYQQIINFKENLSL

-237 TGIIWSSFI
+237 TSIIWSSFI
-246 KIMNFCSSL
+246 KILNSCSSI
-255 ELYYLIEYNKNILK
+255 ELYYLIEYNKTIFK
-269 TIIAT
+269 TIIAN
-274 DLNHSFTNQV
+274 DLNHSFTNQL
-284 FVFIILQEEKHKN
+284 FVFIILQEEKLKN
-297 LINLINFIKCFQTIH
+297 LINLTNFIKCFQTIH

-319 NSRDKINAKISEIFS
+319 NSRDKINAQISEIFS
-334 NEDSQNVLLETINK
+334 NEDSQNLLLEIINK

-359 NILYFCSNIKN
+359 DILYFCSNIKN

-375 EKYNRML
+375 QKYNRML
-382 INRLI
+382 IIRLL

-424 IEDKGNFSKLSDNIK
+424 IEDKGNFIKLSDNIK
-439 KENKI
+439 KENKP

-452 YNIVTVMNVVTSS
+452 YNIVTIMNVVTSS

-470 INYSEGIIPH
+470 INYSEGIIP
-480 DFVKKYNNEYILLNM
+480 DNFVKKYNNDYILLNM
-495 MYIYSEFYKLRYE
+495 MYVYSEFYKLRYG

-592 SNTSNIAS
+592 SNTSKIAS
-600 NYIASNYIATNYIA
+600 NYID
-614 TNYIAT
+614 
-620 NYIELFFTSSN
+620 LFFTSSG

-650 VLSSWINHFLKK
+650 VLSSCINHFLKK
-662 ESLEKI
+662 ESLEKME
-668 QLMSKI
+668 LMYKI

-690 VIIDMINKK
+690 IIIDMINKK

>member
-25 DNYFENLFLDSN
+25 DNYFENLFFDTN
-37 QRVFHN
+37 QRIFHN
-43 DLIIQIIKFRKD
+43 DLIIQIIQFRKD
-55 IDVVEIILRHLDNY
+55 IDISEIILRHLDNY
-69 LKEKKIGIRNSI
+69 LKEKKIAIRNSI

-93 SLIKSYFDKIKICS
+93 SLIKNYFDKINICS
-107 SFVSDNEKIMS
+107 YFISDNKKIMS

-145 EKSNINSIKKL
+145 EKNNINSIKKL

-161 KISIVNPDTKS
+161 KISIVNPETKS

-237 TGIIWSSFI
+237 TSIIWSSFI
-246 KIMNFCSSL
+246 KIMNSCSSI
-255 ELYYLIEYNKNILK
+255 ELYYLIEYNKNIFK
-269 TIIAT
+269 TIIAN
-274 DLNHSFTNQV
+274 DLSHSFTNQL

-297 LINLINFIKCFQTIH
+297 LINLTNFIKCFQTIH

-348 TILTEKINNLY
+348 TILTENINNLY
-359 NILYFCSNIKN
+359 DILYFCSSIKN

-382 INRLI
+382 INRLL

-395 RKYYEVLYN
+395 RKYYDVLYN

-424 IEDKGNFSKLSDNIK
+424 IEDKGNFIKLSDNIK
-439 KENKI
+439 KENKP
-444 FQDSIGYN
+444 FQDLIGYN
-452 YNIVTVMNVVTSS
+452 YNIATVMNVVTSS

-470 INYSEGIIPH
+470 INYSEGIIPD
-480 DFVKKYNNEYILLNM
+480 DFVKKYNNDYILLNM
-495 MYIYSEFYKLRYE
+495 MYVYTHYYKLRYE

-592 SNTSNIAS
+592 SNTSKIAS
-600 NYIASNYIATNYIA
+600 NYID
-614 TNYIAT
+614 
-620 NYIELFFTSSN
+620 LFFTSSG
-631 YVDIWNVNR
+631 YIDIWNINR

-668 QLMSKI
+668 ELMSKI

-679 LFEFTIDFLDI
+679 LFVLSIDFLDN

-699 YIKYNQEKLEKII
+699 YIKYNQKKLEKII

>member
-25 DNYFENLFLDSN
+25 DNYFENLFFDTN
-37 QRVFHN
+37 QRIFHN
-43 DLIIQIIKFRKD
+43 DLIIQIIQFRKD
-55 IDVVEIILRHLDNY
+55 IDISEIILRHLDNY
-69 LKEKKIGIRNSI
+69 LKEKKIAIRNSI

-93 SLIKSYFDKIKICS
+93 SLIKNYFDKINICS
-107 SFVSDNEKIMS
+107 YFISDNKKIMS

-225 VGIDIRIITDSI
+225 VGIDIGIITDSI

-246 KIMNFCSSL
+246 KIMNSCSSI

-269 TIIAT
+269 TIIT
-274 DLNHSFTNQV
+274 TNLSHSFTNQV

-297 LINLINFIKCFQTIH
+297 LKNLTNFIKCFQTIY

-319 NSRDKINAKISEIFS
+319 NSRNKINSKISEIFS
-334 NEDSQNVLLETINK
+334 NEDSQNLLLETINK

-359 NILYFCSNIKN
+359 DILYFCSNIKN
-370 KDIFI
+370 KDMFI

-382 INRLI
+382 INRLL

-444 FQDSIGYN
+444 FQDTIGYN
-452 YNIVTVMNVVTSS
+452 YNIVSVMNVVTSS

-480 DFVKKYNNEYILLNM
+480 DFVKKYNNDYILLNM

-549 ISKNDLINFQIF
+549 ISKNELINFQIF
-561 SGYNEHFKKSIVSS
+561 SGYNENFKKSIVSS

-581 IILEDDNIKIN
+581 IILENDNIKIN
-592 SNTSNIAS
+592 SNTSKIAS
-600 NYIASNYIATNYIA
+600 NYV
-614 TNYIAT
+614 
-620 NYIELFFTSSN
+620 ELFFTSSS
-631 YVDIWNVNR
+631 YADIWNVNR

-662 ESLEKI
+662 ESLEKME
-668 QLMSKI
+668 LMSKI

-679 LFEFTIDFLDI
+679 LFELSIDFLDNVI
-690 VIIDMINKK
+690 VDMCNKK

>member
-297 LINLINFIKCFQTIH
+297 LTNLINFIKCFQTIH

-424 IEDKGNFSKLSDNIK
+424 IEDKGNFNKLSDNII

-470 INYSEGIIPH
+470 INYSEGIIPNE
-480 DFVKKYNNEYILLNM
+480 FLKKYNNDYILLNM
-495 MYIYSEFYKLRYE
+495 MYVYSEFYKLRYE

-549 ISKNDLINFQIF
+549 ISKNELINFQIF
-561 SGYNEHFKKSIVSS
+561 SGYNENFKKSIVSS

-592 SNTSNIAS
+592 SNTH
-600 NYIASNYIATNYIA
+600 
-614 TNYIAT
+614 YIAT

>member
-43 DLIIQIIKFRKD
+43 DLIIQIIQFRKN
-55 IDVVEIILRHLDNY
+55 IDVSEIILRHLDNY
-69 LKEKKIGIRNSI
+69 LKEKKLAIRNSI

-93 SLIKSYFDKIKICS
+93 NLIKSYYDKINICS
-107 SFVSDNEKIMS
+107 YFISDTKKIMS

-200 ENYQQIINFKENLSL
+200 KNYQQIINFKENLSL

-246 KIMNFCSSL
+246 KIMNSCSSL

-269 TIIAT
+269 TIITT

-297 LINLINFIKCFQTIH
+297 STNLINFIKCFQTIH

-334 NEDSQNVLLETINK
+334 NEESQNVLLETINK

-359 NILYFCSNIKN
+359 DILYFCSNIKN

-382 INRLI
+382 INRLL

-414 NKILTDIEYT
+414 NKILIDIEYT
-424 IEDKGNFSKLSDNIK
+424 IEDKGNFIKLSDNIK
-439 KENKI
+439 KENNL

-452 YNIVTVMNVVTSS
+452 YNIVTIMNVVTSS

-470 INYSEGIIPH
+470 INYSEGIIP
-480 DFVKKYNNEYILLNM
+480 DNFVKKYINDYILLNM
-495 MYIYSEFYKLRYE
+495 MYVYSEFYKLRYK

-549 ISKNDLINFQIF
+549 ISKNELINFQIF

-592 SNTSNIAS
+592 SNTSKIAS
-600 NYIASNYIATNYIA
+600 NYV
-614 TNYIAT
+614 
-620 NYIELFFTSSN
+620 ELFFTSSS

-668 QLMSKI
+668 ELMFKI

-679 LFEFTIDFLDI
+679 LFEFTIDFLDNVI
-690 VIIDMINKK
+690 VDMCNKK

>member
-25 DNYFENLFLDSN
+25 DNYFENLFLNSN

-43 DLIIQIIKFRKD
+43 DLIIQIIRFRKD
-55 IDVVEIILRHLDNY
+55 INIFEIILRHLDNY

-93 SLIKSYFDKIKICS
+93 NLIKNYFDKINICS

-123 LYHKIITDPSL
+123 LYHKIITEPSL
-134 LTFLTYELSSL
+134 LIFLTYELSTL
-145 EKSNINSIKKL
+145 EKNNINSIKKL

-172 YQWFLFIIA
+172 YQWFLFIIT

-200 ENYQQIINFKENLSL
+200 EKYQQIINFKENLSL

-225 VGIDIRIITDSI
+225 IGNDISIITNSI
-237 TGIIWSSFI
+237 IEDIIWHSFI
-246 KIMNFCSSL
+246 KIMNSCSL
-255 ELYYLIEYNKNILK
+255 IELYYLIEYNKNIFK
-269 TIIAT
+269 TMFKYNNG
-274 DLNHSFTNQV
+274 LNHQFTNQLII
-284 FVFIILQEEKHKN
+284 FIIRIKEDKQINLKN
-297 LINLINFIKCFQTIH
+297 LIKFFQTIH

-319 NSRDKINAKISEIFS
+319 HSRDTINIQISEIFS
-334 NEDSQNVLLETINK
+334 YENSQNLLLEIIN
-348 TILTEKINNLY
+348 INIITEKINNLY

-382 INRLI
+382 VNRLLY
-387 HKPNIYIE
+387 KPNILIE
-395 RKYYEVLYN
+395 RKYYDILQY

-414 NKILTDIEYT
+414 NKILTDIEST
-424 IEDKGNFSKLSDNIK
+424 IYDKENFIKLSDNIK
-439 KENKI
+439 KENKPY
-444 FQDSIGYN
+444 QDLTGYN
-452 YNIVTVMNVVTSS
+452 YDIVNVMNVITSS

-470 INYSEGIIPH
+470 ANYSEGIIPN
-480 DFVKKYNNEYILLNM
+480 DFLKKYMNAYILLNM

-516 PHFGEIVFDFNEIE
+516 PHFGEVVFNFNEIE

-536 QFILLEHIYKVTI
+536 QFIILEHIYKVNK

-581 IILEDDNIKIN
+581 IILEDSNIKIN
-592 SNTSNIAS
+592 SDISKIT
-600 NYIASNYIATNYIA
+600 TNYID
-614 TNYIAT
+614 
-620 NYIELFFTSSN
+620 LFFTSSG
-631 YVDIWNVNR
+631 YADIWNIRR

-650 VLSSWINHFLKK
+650 VLSTWINHFLKK

-668 QLMSKI
+668 ELMSKI

-679 LFEFTIDFLDI
+679 LFEFNIDFLDI
-690 VIIDMINKK
+690 VINDMITKD
-699 YIKYNQEKLEKII
+699 YIKYNKEKLEKII
-712 W
+712 Y

>member
-37 QRVFHN
+37 QRIFHN
-43 DLIIQIIKFRKD
+43 DLIIQIIHFRKD
-55 IDVVEIILRHLDNY
+55 IDVSEIILRHLDNY
-69 LKEKKIGIRNSI
+69 LKEKKLAIRNSI

-93 SLIKSYFDKIKICS
+93 NLIKSYFDKINICS
-107 SFVSDNEKIMS
+107 YFILDNKKIMS

-134 LTFLTYELSSL
+134 LTFLIYELSSL

-246 KIMNFCSSL
+246 KIMNSCSSL

-274 DLNHSFTNQV
+274 DLNHSFTNQL
-284 FVFIILQEEKHKN
+284 FIFIILQEEKHKN
-297 LINLINFIKCFQTIH
+297 LINLKNFIKCFQTIH

-359 NILYFCSNIKN
+359 DILYFCSNIKN

-382 INRLI
+382 INRLL

-424 IEDKGNFSKLSDNIK
+424 IEDKGNFIKLSDNIK

-444 FQDSIGYN
+444 FQDSVGYN

-470 INYSEGIIPH
+470 INYSEGIIP
-480 DFVKKYNNEYILLNM
+480 DNFVKKYNNDYILLNM
-495 MYIYSEFYKLRYE
+495 MYVYSEFYKLRYK

-516 PHFGEIVFDFNEIE
+516 PHFGEIIFDFNEIE

-549 ISKNDLINFQIF
+549 ISKNELINFQIF

-581 IILEDDNIKIN
+581 IILEDSNIKIN
-592 SNTSNIAS
+592 SDISKIT
-600 NYIASNYIATNYIA
+600 TNYID
-614 TNYIAT
+614 
-620 NYIELFFTSSN
+620 LFFTSSG
-631 YVDIWNVNR
+631 YADIWNIRR

-668 QLMSKI
+668 ELMSKI
-674 KKSMD
+674 KKSMN
-679 LFEFTIDFLDI
+679 LFEFNIDFLDN
-690 VIIDMINKK
+690 VINDMITKD
-699 YIKYNQEKLEKII
+699 YIKYNKEKLEKII
-712 W
+712 Y

>member
-25 DNYFENLFLDSN
+25 DNYFENLFLNSN

-43 DLIIQIIKFRKD
+43 DLIIQIIRFRKD
-55 IDVVEIILRHLDNY
+55 INIFEIILRHLDNY

-93 SLIKSYFDKIKICS
+93 NLIKNYFDKINICS

-123 LYHKIITDPSL
+123 LYHKIITEPSL
-134 LTFLTYELSSL
+134 LIFLTYELSTL
-145 EKSNINSIKKL
+145 EKNNINSIKKL

-172 YQWFLFIIA
+172 YQWFLFIIT

-200 ENYQQIINFKENLSL
+200 EKYQQIINFKENLSL

-225 VGIDIRIITDSI
+225 IGNDISIITNSI
-237 TGIIWSSFI
+237 IEDIIWHSFI
-246 KIMNFCSSL
+246 KIMNSCSL
-255 ELYYLIEYNKNILK
+255 IELYYLIEYNKNIFK
-269 TIIAT
+269 TMFKYNNG
-274 DLNHSFTNQV
+274 LNHQFTNQLII
-284 FVFIILQEEKHKN
+284 FIIRIKEDKQINLKN
-297 LINLINFIKCFQTIH
+297 LIKFFQTIH

-319 NSRDKINAKISEIFS
+319 HSRDTINIQISEIFS
-334 NEDSQNVLLETINK
+334 YENSQNLLLEIIN
-348 TILTEKINNLY
+348 INIITEKINNLY

-382 INRLI
+382 VNRLLY
-387 HKPNIYIE
+387 KPNILIE
-395 RKYYEVLYN
+395 RKYYDILQY

-414 NKILTDIEYT
+414 NKILTDIEST
-424 IEDKGNFSKLSDNIK
+424 IYDKKNFIKLSDNIK
-439 KENKI
+439 KENKPY
-444 FQDSIGYN
+444 QDLTGYN
-452 YNIVTVMNVVTSS
+452 YDIVNVMNVITSS

-470 INYSEGIIPH
+470 ANYSEGIIPN
-480 DFVKKYNNEYILLNM
+480 DFLKKYMNAYILLNM

-516 PHFGEIVFDFNEIE
+516 PHFGEVVFDFNGIE

-536 QFILLEHIYKVTI
+536 QFIILEHIYKVNK

-575 LLLGGI
+575 LLLGEI
-581 IILEDDNIKIN
+581 IILEDSNIKIN
-592 SNTSNIAS
+592 SDISKIT
-600 NYIASNYIATNYIA
+600 TNYID
-614 TNYIAT
+614 
-620 NYIELFFTSSN
+620 LFFTSSG
-631 YVDIWNVNR
+631 YADIWNIRR

-650 VLSSWINHFLKK
+650 VLSTWINHFLKK

-668 QLMSKI
+668 ELMSKI

-679 LFEFTIDFLDI
+679 LFEFNIDFLDI
-690 VIIDMINKK
+690 VINDMITKD
-699 YIKYNQEKLEKII
+699 YIKYNKEKLEKII
-712 W
+712 Y

>member
-25 DNYFENLFLDSN
+25 DNYFENLFLNSN

-43 DLIIQIIKFRKD
+43 DLIIQIIRFRKD
-55 IDVVEIILRHLDNY
+55 INIFEIILRHLDNY

-93 SLIKSYFDKIKICS
+93 NLIKNYFDKINICS

-123 LYHKIITDPSL
+123 LYHKIITEPSL
-134 LTFLTYELSSL
+134 LIFLTYELSTL
-145 EKSNINSIKKL
+145 DKNNINSIKKL

-172 YQWFLFIIA
+172 YQWFLFIIT

-200 ENYQQIINFKENLSL
+200 EKYQQIINFKENLSL

-225 VGIDIRIITDSI
+225 IGNDISIITNSI
-237 TGIIWSSFI
+237 IEDIIWHSFI
-246 KIMNFCSSL
+246 KIMNSCSL
-255 ELYYLIEYNKNILK
+255 IELYYLIEYNKNIFK
-269 TIIAT
+269 TMFKYNNG
-274 DLNHSFTNQV
+274 LNHQFTNQLII
-284 FVFIILQEEKHKN
+284 FIIRIKEDKQINLKN
-297 LINLINFIKCFQTIH
+297 LIKFFQTIH

-319 NSRDKINAKISEIFS
+319 HSRDTINIQISEIFS
-334 NEDSQNVLLETINK
+334 YENSQNLLVEIIN
-348 TILTEKINNLY
+348 INIITEKINNLY

-382 INRLI
+382 VNRLLY
-387 HKPNIYIE
+387 KPNILIE
-395 RKYYEVLYN
+395 RKYYDVLQY

-414 NKILTDIEYT
+414 NKILTDIEST
-424 IEDKGNFSKLSDNIK
+424 IYDKENFIKLSDNIK
-439 KENKI
+439 KENKPY
-444 FQDSIGYN
+444 QDLTGYN
-452 YNIVTVMNVVTSS
+452 YDIVNVMNVITSS

-470 INYSEGIIPH
+470 ANYSEGIIPN
-480 DFVKKYNNEYILLNM
+480 DFLKKYMNAYILLNM

-516 PHFGEIVFDFNEIE
+516 PHFGEVVFDFNEIE

-536 QFILLEHIYKVTI
+536 QFIILEHIYKVNK

-581 IILEDDNIKIN
+581 IILEDSNIKIN
-592 SNTSNIAS
+592 SDISKIT
-600 NYIASNYIATNYIA
+600 TNYID
-614 TNYIAT
+614 
-620 NYIELFFTSSN
+620 LFFTSSG
-631 YVDIWNVNR
+631 YADIWNIRR

-650 VLSSWINHFLKK
+650 VLSTWINHFLKK

-668 QLMSKI
+668 ELMSKI

-679 LFEFTIDFLDI
+679 LFEFNIDFLDI
-690 VIIDMINKK
+690 IINDMITKD
-699 YIKYNQEKLEKII
+699 YIKYNKEKLEKII
-712 W
+712 Y